1 MKHPKIILYLTIV
14 IFALFLSG
22 CHIDED
28 QLNNDAE
35 IGKESIGEETFIK
48 EEMQEQDEAVSIAS
62 EKNIFREHCPDQLVF
77 NEALHTYQGRG
88 FSFQYPANAGIEE
101 RSINDI
107 VIYGPD
113 VSFQS
118 CDGGVRHSGP
128 FYSLEIIIFPNPDN
142 LTAEQWARMSIISSW
157 EEDKKRNVPLGAFP
171 VKEEGEIDEN
181 LVCSTEIAG
190 NEAFR
195 ADWFAFDSFRV
206 HYYLAN
212 NDQIIVISFYDI
224 PEFNHPLARVQQ
236 DIYSLILGTF
246 SFNH

>member
-1 MKHPKIILYLTIV
+1 
-14 IFALFLSG
+14 
-22 CHIDED
+22 
-28 QLNNDAE
+28 
-35 IGKESIGEETFIK
+35 
-48 EEMQEQDEAVSIAS
+48 
-62 EKNIFREHCPDQLVF
+62 
-77 NEALHTYQGRG
+77 
-88 FSFQYPANAGIEE
+88 
-101 RSINDI
+101 
-107 VIYGPD
+107 
-113 VSFQS
+113 
-118 CDGGVRHSGP
+118 
-128 FYSLEIIIFPNPDN
+128 

-171 VKEEGEIDEN
+171 VTEEGEIDEN